1 MKSPWQQRP
10 KTLFRKLLFQ
20 LTLTVIL
27 ETVLFA
33 AIFLASGILEHVENN
48 AYSLLGQRTKS
59 RTETLATAMTQRW
72 SKLDITK
79 KRFEEKVEN
88 KLLELRIKWADMH
101 GDASLNEKLVKVL
114 APELISLLRSNG
126 VTGAFFVLDGAGVP
140 NHSAKEVKAGL
151 YIRDLDPNNDT
162 AYSFTG
168 SDLLMERGLSSI
180 SKALNLPLDSYWSAG
195 FRFSEEGLQENE
207 QFFFQPYN
215 AALKEKGPNDSTFG
229 YWCPMFSLS
238 GSDGYV
244 ITYSLPLISSDGAV
258 FGVIGI
264 DITETYLTSMLDYGE
279 LWDNK
284 AGSYCLAITEDGGK
298 SYRPVLV
305 SGNSFHR
312 FFEKND
318 LLYRGSEK
326 SNSIISLDNPTKT
339 KSALASIENL
349 HLYNA
354 NTPFESQQWVLMGIV
369 PQDTLLSFSTQVT
382 RMLSWALLFALLL
395 GLVSAIISSRLI
407 TRPIILLASELKTS
421 NPERAIKLQ
430 KVHISEIDQLTYS
443 IEELSGAVAES
454 ASKIQK
460 IIAMSGAKI
469 GVFEHA
475 KGSTS
480 VFLSRSMFELM
491 GWSLCDGN
499 FGYLDVKSFY
509 EQMDLLEHTRE
520 PGETDIYHMTK
531 GTTSQWWIQVHTV
544 HEEDQVLGTVMDV
557 TREILEKRKLAYER
571 DYDVLTS
578 LYNRRGFVEKAGRVL
593 LDAKEAKIS
602 ALVMWDMDNLKYI
615 NDTYG
620 HKTGDDYIQA
630 FAHCLQLGGEYRV
643 IAARRSGDEFFAL
656 VYGYESRE
664 SAMKVI
670 QRLCQDITK
679 STIILPNGMPYR
691 LRASCGVAWYPFDAT
706 ILEELVR
713 YADFAMYQAKH
724 TRKGE
729 LQEFNRLLFDG
740 NEMLLGG
747 QEALN
752 NLLEQALIDY
762 AMQPIVCAK
771 TGGVFGY
778 EMLMRPRGN
787 DFSGPRDVLRM
798 AKSHAQLCR
807 VESLTWFGAMQAY
820 VNCVK
825 MGNIPAD
832 SRVFIHSIPS
842 CSMNANDMAAFEK
855 QFWPHLTQV
864 VLEIIHG
871 DPSSE
876 GFLRD
881 KMMLASRWN
890 AMVAI
895 DVFDS
900 SDTGESMMS
909 TLSPHLVK
917 IGMSMI
923 RNIDSDKERQQMLA
937 GIIGVCRERGIQ
949 VIAEGIETKEEM
961 ETLIVC
967 GVDYLQ
973 GYYLSIPS
981 MPPLAPSREIIG
993 QIIDAQQTTS
1003 PAQ

>member
-1 MKSPWQQRP
+1 MKLRRQQRP
-10 KTLFRKLLFQ
+10 KTLFRRLLLQ

-33 AIFLASGILEHVENN
+33 VIFLASGILDHVQDN
-48 AYSLLGQRTKS
+48 AYSLLNQRTKS
-59 RTETLATAMTQRW
+59 RAETLATAMTQRW
-72 SKLDITK
+72 SKLDVAK
-79 KRFEEKVEN
+79 KRFEENVE
-88 KLLELRIKWADMH
+88 KALRDLRFRWRDMH
-101 GDASLNEKLVKVL
+101 TNASLNEQLVKLL
-114 APELISLLRSNG
+114 APDLISLLRGNG
-126 VTGAFFVLDGAGVP
+126 VTGAFLVLDGVGVP
-140 NHSAKEVKAGL
+140 NHTVKEARAGL

-162 AYSFTG
+162 TYAFTG

-180 SKALNLPLDSYWSAG
+180 SKSLNIPLDSYWSAA
-195 FRFSEEGLQENE
+195 FYFSEDGQQENE
-207 QFFFQPYN
+207 QFFFKPYKT
-215 AALKEKGPNDSTFG
+215 ALSEKGPNDSTFG
-229 YWCPMFSLS
+229 YWCPKFSLS
-238 GSDGYV
+238 GSDGQV
-244 ITYSLPLISSDGAV
+244 ITYSVPLVSSGGAV
-258 FGVIGI
+258 FGVLGI
-264 DITETYLTSMLDYGE
+264 DITEAYLTSLLNYAE

-284 AGSYCLAITEDGGK
+284 AGSYCLAITEDGGQ
-298 SYRPVLV
+298 SYRPVIV
-305 SGNSFHR
+305 SGNSFYR
-312 FFEKND
+312 LFEKD
-318 LLYRGSEK
+318 SLLYRGESK
-326 SNSIISLDNPTKT
+326 SSHIISLTDQNKT
-339 KSALASIENL
+339 SSILARIENL

-354 NTPFESQQWVLMGIV
+354 NTPFENQQWVLMGMV
-369 PQDTLLSFSTQVT
+369 PENTLLSFAAQVT
-382 RMLSWALLFALLL
+382 RMLTWALMMAMLL
-395 GLVSAIISSRLI
+395 GLVSAVISSRLI
-407 TRPIILLASELKTS
+407 TTPIILLASELKTS
-421 NPERAIKLQ
+421 NPEKAIKLQ
-430 KVHISEIDQLTYS
+430 KVHISEIDQLTCS

-460 IIAMSGAKI
+460 IIAMSGARI

-475 KGSTS
+475 KGAPT

-491 GWSLCDGN
+491 GWTPCEGN

-509 EQMDLLEHTRE
+509 ERMEQLEAARE
-520 PGETDIYHMTK
+520 PGETDIYHITR
-531 GTTSQWWIQVHTV
+531 GATSQWWVQVHTV
-544 HEEDQVLGTVMDV
+544 REEDQILGTVMDV

-571 DYDVLTS
+571 DFDVLTS
-578 LYNRRGFVEKAGRVL
+578 LYNRRGFVENAGRVL
-593 LDAKEAKIS
+593 LDSKDAKVS

-620 HKTGDDYIQA
+620 HKTGDEYIQA
-630 FAHCLQLGGEYRV
+630 FARCLQLGRDDRV

-656 VYGYESRE
+656 VHGYENRE

-670 QRLCQDITK
+670 LRLCQEITK
-679 STIILPNGMPYR
+679 TTIILPNGMPYR

-740 NEMLLGG
+740 NELLLGS

-762 AMQPIVCAK
+762 AMQPIVSVK
-771 TGGVFGY
+771 TGQVFGY

-787 DFSGPRDVLRM
+787 DFAGPRDVLRL
-798 AKSHAQLCR
+798 ARSHAQLCR

-820 VNCVK
+820 VNCIK
-825 MGNIPAD
+825 LGNIPAD

-842 CSMNANDMAAFEK
+842 CSMNTSDMAAFEK
-855 QFWPHLTQV
+855 QFWPHLKRV
-864 VLEIIHG
+864 VLEIVHG

-881 KMMLASRWN
+881 KMMLASRWD

-895 DVFDS
+895 DAFDS
-900 SDTGESMMS
+900 SDTGESMLS
-909 TLSPHLVK
+909 SLSPHLVK
-917 IGMSMI
+917 IGMSVI
-923 RNIDSDKERQQMLA
+923 RNIDTDKERQQMLT

-949 VIAEGIETKEEM
+949 VIAEGVETKEEM

-973 GYYLSIPS
+973 GYYISIPS
-981 MPPLAPSREIIG
+981 MPPLLPSREIIG
-993 QIIDAQQTTS
+993 QIMDIQQRM
-1003 PAQ
+1003 PAEQ